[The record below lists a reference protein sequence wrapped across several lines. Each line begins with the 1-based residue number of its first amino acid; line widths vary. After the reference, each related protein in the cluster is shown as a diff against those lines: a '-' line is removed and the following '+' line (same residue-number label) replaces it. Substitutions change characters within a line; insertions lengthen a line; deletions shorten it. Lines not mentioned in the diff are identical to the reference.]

1 MRIFNPS
8 PGYGFSEPFGFSCS
22 DDAPQHLKPISPLRR
37 IFKNNA
43 VFYFPVPVR
52 YRILHFMRHP
62 ERQILRK
69 ENAASHKRDSNQP
82 SLPHVDMC
90 TGITVLHGFTGRKV
104 PGGGFQLSIKLCII
118 VHAFLT
124 I

>member
-37 IFKNNA
+37 ISKNNA

-52 YRILHFMRHP
+52 YRSLHFMRHP
-62 ERQILRK
+62 ERQNPEKRK
-69 ENAASHKRDSNQP
+69 RSFSQA
-82 SLPHVDMC
+82 
-90 TGITVLHGFTGRKV
+90 
-104 PGGGFQLSIKLCII
+104 GFQSNIHIPVWI
-118 VHAFLT
+118 YAPE
-124 I
+124 